1 MAHYLFACCK
11 IVLLALNEL
20 RDFIG
25 IHVVYSRDN
34 DVIRKPVYFL
44 LLSQVNIIRKRFYV
58 TIESEVT

>member
-11 IVLLALNEL
+11 IVLLTFSEL

-34 DVIRKPVYFL
+34 DIIRKPVYFF
-44 LLSQVNIIRKRFYV
+44 LLSQVNIIKKRFYV
-58 TIESEVT
+58 TIGSEVT